1 MLASSTGDWEKY
13 IQKCF
18 DNLNA
23 GGYPELNESDI
34 IPTSDDGSLREDS
47 AMCN

>member
-1 MLASSTGDWEKY
+1 MESSIGDWEKY

-23 GGYPELNESDI
+23 GGYQDLNEFDI

-47 AMCN
+47 AIWN